1 MSLSP
6 SPSSSSSSSSLQR
19 IWRQVLEGREGGW
32 QCLLGNE
39 SDRERNL
46 AIGQSARLW
55 RSVGGGVI
63 MMKEVFKMILILP
76 PDIYD
81 TPSHDSMTHPCSRQ
95 TFWRNMSAVGHNVVQ
110 CLTSKDVAIHGG
122 RFLTKLMYSDLNSN
136 NSCRGDFFETEELWE
151 CEMRRDIWIKSRKII
166 IVPHP
171 SHPAHHLAR
180 IHILKMRNPINV
192 RQEQDF
198 WGNIVN
204 IRCRFSF

>member
-1 MSLSP
+1 M
-6 SPSSSSSSSSLQR
+6 
-19 IWRQVLEGREGGW
+19 V
-32 QCLLGNE
+32 
-39 SDRERNL
+39 
-46 AIGQSARLW
+46 
-55 RSVGGGVI
+55 
-63 MMKEVFKMILILP
+63 LILP

-122 RFLTKLMYSDLNSN
+122 WFLTKLMYSDLNSN

-151 CEMRRDIWIKSRKII
+151 CEMLRDIWIKSRKII

-192 RQEQDF
+192 RQEQGF

-204 IRCRFSF
+204 IQCRFSCFLNILPDILCFRCVCPYISRKLNPRTWVQQSLRGCVRNWYLWVQEREWKRRNDFLHKFIPLKYDI